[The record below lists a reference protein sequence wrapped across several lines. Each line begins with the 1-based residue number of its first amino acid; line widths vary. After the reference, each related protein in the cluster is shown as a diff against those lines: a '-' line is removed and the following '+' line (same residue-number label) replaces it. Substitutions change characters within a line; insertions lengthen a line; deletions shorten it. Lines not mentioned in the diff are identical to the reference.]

1 MVRVVAAVALWGLLI
16 GYAKLDDR
24 QPHAVGL
31 AAAVGAVLAAVW
43 LCVDAYEVADPPQ
56 WTLYHSRPVSRSFDP
71 RFSRLSQELA
81 EASNRQAASFAVH
94 VSVER
99 VADRI
104 LLDKYGVDR
113 AAEPATASQ
122 ILGNQATAFLAAD
135 PAADKN
141 VFTPQLSDVL
151 TRLESL

>member
-1 MVRVVAAVALWGLLI
+1 M
-16 GYAKLDDR
+16 
-24 QPHAVGL
+24 
-31 AAAVGAVLAAVW
+31 
-43 LCVDAYEVADPPQ
+43 
-56 WTLYHSRPVSRSFDP
+56 
-71 RFSRLSQELA
+71 
-81 EASNRQAASFAVH
+81 H